1 MLSIFTVFLNI
12 NNAVYAVDNSN
23 LNPTQELEE
32 FYDEAGNYYNYNTGE
47 YFRWENTNERTLVKR
62 FTFKMQFTLT
72 SNTKLKFDKEGV
84 KVTVD
89 DAHFEWASGNTASCC
104 SKHEFEVNIRRY
116 GVTNNVAVFKAPISS
131 KKTVD
136 LGKGFVKNSKIY
148 TLELTNG
155 DELPFSIQTTEIYA
169 RASSKLKQETNENGF
184 VDIYPQEKAKWDNT
198 STLEWLKHFI

>member
-1 MLSIFTVFLNI
+1 MKKRIFIVLLSIFTVFLNI

-72 SNTKLKFDKEGV
+72 SNTKIKVDKEGV

-155 DELPFSIQTTEIYA
+155 DELPYGVYLVGEGRI
-169 RASSKLKQETNENGF
+169 
-184 VDIYPQEKAKWDNT
+184 NT
-198 STLEWLKHFI
+198 Y

>member
-1 MLSIFTVFLNI
+1 MKKRIFIVLLSIFTVFLNI

-62 FTFKMQFTLT
+62 FTFKMRFTLT
-72 SNTKLKFDKEGV
+72 SNTKLKFDKDGV

-116 GVTNNVAVFKAPISS
+116 GATNNVAVFKAPISS

-155 DELPFSIQTTEIYA
+155 DELPYGVYLVGEGRI
-169 RASSKLKQETNENGF
+169 
-184 VDIYPQEKAKWDNT
+184 NT
-198 STLEWLKHFI
+198 Y